1 MEVLKEKKSE
11 KGIRT
16 GSLLLA
22 LMPTSGVSLDTSL
35 SLKTKELGGQEL
47 AKPPFALLECCHS
60 ANKDRSLSRERSA

>member
-35 SLKTKELGGQEL
+35 TLTE
-47 AKPPFALLECCHS
+47 
-60 ANKDRSLSRERSA
+60 N